1 MPSKG
6 VIFMRIVDLFSGA
19 GGLTFGFY
27 YRLKGDTFV
36 RNRKNT
42 FLFAN
47 EYNRLAGDAFEANYP
62 DIPLL
67 RNDIKTITE
76 AQVRDLIGEEPVDII
91 IGGPPCQSFS
101 TIGKRRYDDKAK
113 LYTEYIRLLS
123 IIRPKMFL
131 FENVKGMLSMR
142 EQISVLDDEGNEQL
156 DENGKIITKPGD
168 LILDVIKKSFAN
180 IDAQTGYTLV
190 GEEVLDAV
198 DYGVPQHRERVFLVG
213 VRNDLVG
220 RIKWSYPKPKF
231 GSEKK
236 PYRTVREA
244 ISDLPTLAEGERIE
258 EYSNATQNYYQRLL
272 RGDTQRLTLHY
283 CGTHN
288 EKLRRV
294 IAAVRPGKGRAYI
307 NSLVDKGKLP
317 KLCRLTSGYANTYG
331 RLVASKP
338 CTTITNNM
346 CTPSALR
353 CIHYKQNRELTPREG
368 ARIQSFPDWF
378 IFRGEKANVTTQI
391 GNAVPPLLAICIA
404 RQIEKVLRGMQN
416 GDIEQ

>member
-1 MPSKG
+1 
-6 VIFMRIVDLFSGA
+6 MRIVDLFSGA

-42 FLFAN
+42 FIFAN
-47 EYNRLAGDAFEANYP
+47 EYNRLAGEAFAKNYP

-67 RNDIKTITE
+67 LCDIKTITE
-76 AQVRDLIGEEPVDII
+76 AQIRSMIGEEPVDII
-91 IGGPPCQSFS
+91 IGGPPCQSYS

-142 EQISVLDDEGNEQL
+142 ERIPVLDNEGKEQL
-156 DENGKIITKPGD
+156 DKDGKVITKSGD
-168 LILDVIKKSFAN
+168 LILDVIKRSFAN

-190 GEEVLDAV
+190 GEEVLDAAN
-198 DYGVPQHRERVFLVG
+198 YGVPQHRERVFLVG
-213 VRNDLVG
+213 VRNDLVK
-220 RIKWSYPKPKF
+220 RITWTYPKPEF
-231 GSEKK
+231 GKGKK
-236 PYRTVREA
+236 PYRTLKDA
-244 ISDLPTLAEGERIE
+244 IGDLPPLAEGERKE
-258 EYSNATQNYYQRLL
+258 RYTERGPQNYYQRLL
-272 RGDTQRLTLHY
+272 RGNAERLTLHY
-283 CGTHN
+283 CGTHSK
-288 EKLRRV
+288 KLRQV
-294 IAAVRPGKGRAYI
+294 IAAVKPGKGRAYI
-307 NSLVDKGKLP
+307 NSLVEKGKLP
-317 KLCRLTSGYANTYG
+317 KSCKLTSGYENTYG
-331 RLVASKP
+331 RLVADKP
-338 CTTITNNM
+338 STTITNNM
-346 CTPSALR
+346 CIPSALR

-378 IFRGEKANVTTQI
+378 IFQGKKANVTTQI

-416 GDIEQ
+416 GDITQ